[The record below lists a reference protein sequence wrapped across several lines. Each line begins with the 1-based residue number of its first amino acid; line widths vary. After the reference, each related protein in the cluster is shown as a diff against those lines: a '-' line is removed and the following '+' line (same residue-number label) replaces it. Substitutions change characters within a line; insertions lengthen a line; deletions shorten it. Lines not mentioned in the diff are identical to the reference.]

1 MQKLEVVIKSIT
13 DLTMNLRETTFGEF
27 LKPSQIIFE
36 LKSQDKLEAIEEL
49 LDSLVKQ
56 KLINNK
62 DLTLTR
68 IVDRENLESTALGHG
83 IAVPHARVDTEN
95 QIAVAVGRS
104 PVGIDF
110 QAPDGQPVNLI
121 ILVIWNPTIPGLFNH
136 LFAGLARF
144 LIKPENRYR
153 ILNARDKNELYAVL
167 SEIHFSF
174 PREDKIINR
183 ASLLK
188 KLQDIEI
195 RMRRAPKDKLE
206 ELQKHRNLIR
216 EDLDQ
221 SLLARFDLLMERYG
235 YAVAEVVDGA
245 CRSCNMSVST
255 QMASAIEESNDIYVC
270 ENCGK
275 YLIAPR
281 KERVTKEKAEKE
293 KTGKEKPAIKAKAKK
308 AGETAT
314 RKKPARK

>member
-1 MQKLEVVIKSIT
+1 
-13 DLTMNLRETTFGEF
+13 MNLRETTFGEF
-27 LKPSQIIFE
+27 LKPSQIIFD
-36 LKSQDKLEAIEEL
+36 LKSRDKLEAIEEL
-49 LDSLVKQ
+49 LDSLVRL

-62 DLTLTR
+62 NLTLTR

-83 IAVPHARVDTEN
+83 LAVPHARVDTEG

-104 PVGIDF
+104 AEGIDF
-110 QAPDGQPVNLI
+110 DAPDGQPVRLI
-121 ILVIWNPTIPGLFNH
+121 ILVVWNPSLPGLFNH
-136 LFAGLARF
+136 LFAGLASF
-144 LIKPENRYR
+144 LIKPENRFR
-153 ILNARDKNELYAVL
+153 LFNSRDKEELHAVL
-167 SEIHFSF
+167 SEIRFSF

-195 RMRRAPKDKLE
+195 RIRRAPKDRLE

-216 EDLDQ
+216 EELDQ
-221 SLLARFDLLMERYG
+221 SLLARFDLLMDRYG
-235 YAVAEVVDGA
+235 YAVAEVVDGV

-275 YLIAPR
+275 YLVAAR
-281 KERVTKEKAEKE
+281 KEKIAREKVEKAR
-293 KTGKEKPAIKAKAKK
+293 KEKPAAQAEKAVKAKE
-308 AGETAT
+308 AGK
-314 RKKPARK
+314 KKPARK